1 MHPSI
6 APLGTYKSQFAS
18 EHQFHHSQMPLS
30 GTTPCMNDHK
40 IDPIYHE
47 RSRILNW
54 LLIIYDNPSRSAVSK
69 RILPPIPLLHHPL
82 CILNHPQSIGPSKNV
97 GLSSRVSPLCY
108 PAGSRRARPG
118 CRPSPALCLNW
129 PRPGPDTSLPS
140 LEPEQPRWA
149 RHPHRSGGEK
159 KGAQNSLSP
168 CASPSSPD

>member
-18 EHQFHHSQMPLS
+18 EHQFRHSQMPLS
-30 GTTPCMNDHK
+30 GTTPCMNNHK

-82 CILNHPQSIGPSKNV
+82 CILNHPQSISPSKNV
-97 GLSSRVSPLCY
+97 GLYLQGLWPLSVISQRHAGHAQDACLLLHSARVGQRQPETTCGLCVFF
-108 PAGSRRARPG
+108 
-118 CRPSPALCLNW
+118 
-129 PRPGPDTSLPS
+129 
-140 LEPEQPRWA
+140 
-149 RHPHRSGGEK
+149 
-159 KGAQNSLSP
+159 
-168 CASPSSPD
+168 